1 MSEAAAERRRWSA
14 GTLTYT
20 LGGILLLFFLLLA
33 GDFIWSLRERS
44 TTMISLLLI
53 KELGASDFLNSLIIY
68 ALPCAISV
76 VICPLIS
83 YRSDRHRGRFG
94 RRIPYLFITTPI
106 VFVGLMGMA
115 FCVQLGEL
123 LHNTVIGNFLGP
135 DQATLLIFGAFWTLS
150 NSARRPGTS
159 SLPRSSTTWCR
170 ESCSAGFTECSAS

>member
-1 MSEAAAERRRWSA
+1 MSDAAEHRRWSA

-20 LGGILLLFFLLLA
+20 LGGILLLFFLLLT
-33 GDFIWSLRERS
+33 GDFIWSMRERS

-106 VFVGLMGMA
+106 VFVGLMGMTM
-115 FCVQLGEL
+115 VKM
-123 LHNTVIGNFLGP
+123 
-135 DQATLLIFGAFWTLS
+135 FWVC
-150 NSARRPGTS
+150 S
-159 SLPRSSTTWCR
+159 SCIRSSSGTTTPQSLVSEWAFSR
-170 ESCSAGFTECSAS
+170 YPVTRLAVLSI